1 MIDKMFNNTVQSMRL
16 LGVGDEKARENE
28 GLNRTEVFPNVFRSF
43 FFFLWEDRL
52 TTSWCLP
59 IFQCLIRRHP
69 RSSEPFNGF
78 PWKSV
83 RISYH

>member
-52 TTSWCLP
+52 TTS
-59 IFQCLIRRHP
+59 
-69 RSSEPFNGF
+69 
-78 PWKSV
+78 
-83 RISYH
+83 